1 MDDIR
6 TTIEDGQPYVDEPVY
21 SMPVKLMGRLAS
33 AMAEIHGHVK
43 TVRTERGF
51 KRVRTDLPAKIL
63 LRYDRTYL
71 RWMRPDGNGGL
82 VPR

>member
-1 MDDIR
+1 MIR
-6 TTIEDGQPYVDEPVY
+6 TQITEHGQPYLDKPVFAT
-21 SMPVKLMGRLAS
+21 PVKLMGRLAS

-43 TVRTERGF
+43 TVRTDRGF

>member
-1 MDDIR
+1 MIK
-6 TTIEDGQPYVDEPVY
+6 TQITEHGQPYLDKPVFAT
-21 SMPVKLMGRLAS
+21 PVKLMGRLAS

-43 TVRTERGF
+43 TVRTERVF

-71 RWMRPDGNGGL
+71 RWMRPDGSGGL
-82 VPR
+82 IPR